1 MCVYISHTFL
11 TLNNRFQ
18 TKMGGWGSQLQGGL
32 PSLLTSYGVTWYA
45 RFRAAR
51 VVPSCVD
58 FWRGGRHPRRPHGPS
73 GPCGHAVDPMTRR
86 SLVSCSPTSR
96 ATALP
101 DIAETKALTRA
112 SNSKVKPPPSRAHG
126 TLIFLTPH
134 LSQRARGTRACS
146 PLLVTVHG
154 GASRSRLVSRMSVSP
169 RFARPDRAWRR
180 ARRRQGRCLR
190 RFAVA
195 WGPFFTASASR

>member
-1 MCVYISHTFL
+1 
-11 TLNNRFQ
+11 
-18 TKMGGWGSQLQGGL
+18 MGGWGSQLQGGL
-32 PSLLTSYGVTWYA
+32 PSLLTWYGVTWYA

-58 FWRGGRHPRRPHGPS
+58 FWRGGRHPRRPNGPS

-169 RFARPDRAWRR
+169 HLPGLTERGAVLAAVKDAVCAALRWPGAHSSPRVPRGDQARTE
-180 ARRRQGRCLR
+180 RRR
-190 RFAVA
+190 
-195 WGPFFTASASR
+195 SAEPKNIG